1 MQPTKTAILYK
12 GKVIIDFF
20 GEGAFHYYK
29 KRGTKD
35 TIVSVTSAVGIVDK
49 SSALIWWAIG
59 LMKEKL
65 HENLEFLV
73 KSKDG
78 TAIAEKIE
86 EAGKQHQIKKEEA
99 ADLGTQVHDWVDRYT
114 NASKKEKAE
123 MVKTENLKNLDER
136 VVNGISAFLRWI
148 KKQKVEFLENE
159 KLVYS
164 NKYDYVGLLDAKAK
178 INGKLALVDYKT
190 SKGVYSTYRYQT
202 AAYLKAD
209 EEESGVKYD
218 ERWILKFGKD
228 DGEFEAYK
236 LESLEED
243 FETFIAC
250 LVVKKREKF
259 LALKANQLFP
269 IEF

>member
-1 MQPTKTAILYK
+1 MQPTKTAILYN

-29 KRGTKD
+29 KRGSKD
-35 TIVSVTSAVGIVDK
+35 TIISVTSAVGIVDK

-59 LMKEKL
+59 KCKDFL
-65 HENLEFLV
+65 HANLELLA
-73 KSKDG
+73 KTKDG
-78 TAIAEKIE
+78 KVIAELIE
-86 EAGKQHQIKKEEA
+86 EAGKQHQLAKEEA
-99 ADLGTQVHDWVDRYT
+99 ADLGTQVHDWVDKYT
-114 NASKKEKAE
+114 QANKKIKAE
-123 MVKTENLKNLDER
+123 MVKPENLKGLDER

-164 NKYDYVGLLDAKAK
+164 NKHDYVGLLDAKAK

-236 LESLEED
+236 LENLEED
-243 FETFIAC
+243 FKAFIAC
-250 LVVKKREKF
+250 LDVKKREKF
-259 LALKANQLFP
+259 LSLKANQLLP
-269 IEF
+269 VEF